1 MRLTIFSRLIFGY
14 LLVVLLVSAVS
25 VYMIFQLMQFKT
37 ITHSIL
43 NVDHRM
49 EDLIKKLTDSLL
61 SQMRYE
67 KKYLIMKDEALYS
80 QFLLAKDNFIKY
92 LGEIHQIAAPSPPKE
107 VLDDIAADYR
117 VYQALFADEV
127 RVTGAHQP
135 YSASRY
141 KTEKEKAIDAI
152 LENLGA
158 LAADSQYHS
167 REKIK
172 KLEDLGIRARQVG
185 IGIGTLALLVV
196 VILSIFITR
205 SITPPLSQLMA
216 KTREI
221 ARGIFEG
228 NLHFSG
234 PPEIKELSEAINS
247 MCHQLKAI
255 DKMKSDFFSTV
266 SHELRTPLTSIKEGT
281 SLLLEGI
288 SGEINE
294 NQKKLLEIIA
304 KESNRLIELVNSS
317 LDLSKMEAGMMVFHF
332 TPADITPLVHKAV
345 EEIEP
350 LAMAKKIHFEVERQE
365 RLPIVK
371 MDQERILQVLRN
383 FIGNAIKFTFEGGAV
398 KIWVRSEG
406 GKLRISVQD
415 TGPGISKENLTAI
428 FEKFQQDTL
437 ASSGHMKG
445 TGLGLA
451 MAKQII
457 TAHGGKV
464 WAESEPG
471 QGSSFIFVLPA

>member
-1 MRLTIFSRLIFGY
+1 MKMTIFSRLIFSY
-14 LLVVLLVSAVS
+14 LLVVLLVSGVS

-37 ITHSIL
+37 ITQSIL
-43 NVDHRM
+43 NVDHRL

-67 KKYLIMKDEALYS
+67 KKYLIMKDADLYS
-80 QFLLAKDNFIKY
+80 QFLLAKDDFIKY
-92 LGEIHQIAAPSPPKE
+92 LEEIRQIPDPSPPKE
-107 VLDDIAADYR
+107 VFDDIAARYR

-127 RVTGAHQP
+127 RFTGANQP
-135 YSASRY
+135 YFISRY
-141 KTEKEKAIDAI
+141 KAEKEEAIDAI
-152 LENLGA
+152 LENLQA
-158 LAADSQYHS
+158 LAADSQFHS

-172 KLEDLGIRARQVG
+172 KLENTGIRARQIG
-185 IGIGTLALLVV
+185 IGIGTLALMVV
-196 VILSIFITR
+196 VILSIVITR
-205 SITPPLSQLMA
+205 SITPPFSQLIA

-221 ARGIFEG
+221 AKGVFEG
-228 NLHFSG
+228 NLNFSG
-234 PPEIKELSEAINS
+234 PPEIRELSEAINS

-288 SGEINE
+288 SGEVNE
-294 NQKKLLEIIA
+294 NQEKLLKIIA
-304 KESNRLIELVNSS
+304 RESNRLIELVNSS

-332 TPADITPLVHKAV
+332 SPADIIPLIHKAV

-350 LAMAKKIHFEVERQE
+350 LAMAKKVHLEVRRQE

-371 MDQERILQVLRN
+371 MDPERILQVLRN
-383 FIGNAIKFTFEGGAV
+383 FIGNAIKFSFEGGEV
-398 KIWVRSEG
+398 EIRVHSED
-406 GKLRISVQD
+406 GKLRVAVKD
-415 TGPGISKENLTAI
+415 TGPGIPKENLTAI
-428 FEKFQQDTL
+428 FEKFQQVAL
-437 ASSGHMKG
+437 ESYKPMKG

-451 MAKQII
+451 IAKQII

-464 WAESEPG
+464 WAESVPG
-471 QGSSFIFVLPA
+471 QGSSFNFVLPA

>member
-14 LLVVLLVSAVS
+14 LLVVLLISAVG

-43 NVDHRM
+43 QVDLRV

-67 KKYLIMKDEALYS
+67 KKYLLTKDEALYS
-80 QFLLAKDNFIKY
+80 QFLLAKDDFIKY
-92 LGEIHQIAAPSPPKE
+92 LAEINRIADPSSPKW
-107 VLDDIAADYR
+107 VLDDIATDYR
-117 VYQALFADEV
+117 IYQALFQDEV
-127 RVTGAHQP
+127 RFASTKRP
-135 YSASRY
+135 YSVARY
-141 KTEKEKAIDAI
+141 KTEKEKAVDAI
-152 LENLGA
+152 LENLEA
-158 LAADSQYHS
+158 LAADSQYNS

-172 KLEDLGIRARQVG
+172 KLEDTGIRARQVG
-185 IGIGTLALLVV
+185 IGMGTLALLVV

-205 SITPPLSQLMA
+205 SITPPLSRLIA

-221 ARGIFEG
+221 ARGVFEG
-228 NLHFSG
+228 NLHSSG

-255 DKMKSDFFSTV
+255 DKMKSDFFSIV

-294 NQKKLLEIIA
+294 SQKKLLSIIA

-332 TPADITPLVHKAV
+332 APTEITPLIHKAL

-350 LAMAKKIHFEVERQE
+350 LAMAKKIHLEVQRQE
-365 RLPIVK
+365 PLPIVK
-371 MDQERILQVLRN
+371 MDPERILQVLRN
-383 FIGNAIKFTFEGGAV
+383 FIGNAIKFTFEEGTV
-398 KIWVRSEG
+398 KIGVCLEG
-406 GKLRISVQD
+406 GNLKVSVQD
-415 TGPGISKENLTAI
+415 TGPGISKGNLTAI
-428 FEKFQQDTL
+428 FEKFQQGAL
-437 ASSGHMKG
+437 ASVNHMKG

-451 MAKQII
+451 LAKQII

>member
-14 LLVVLLVSAVS
+14 LLVVLLVLAVS
-25 VYMIFQLMQFKT
+25 GYMIFQLFQFET
-37 ITHSIL
+37 ITRSIL

-49 EDLIKKLTDSLL
+49 EDLAKKLTDSLL

-67 KKYLIMKDEALYS
+67 KKYLIIKDEALYT
-80 QFLLAKDNFIKY
+80 QFLLAKENFIKY
-92 LGEIHQIAAPSPPKE
+92 LAEIGQITDSFPPKGI
-107 VLDDIAADYR
+107 LDHIGADYK
-117 VYQALFADEV
+117 VYQTLIAEEV
-127 RVTGAHQP
+127 RFAGMNQP

-141 KTEKEKAIDAI
+141 KTGKEKAVDSI
-152 LENLGA
+152 LENLQT
-158 LAADSQYHS
+158 LAAYSQRNS
-167 REKIK
+167 RDKIK
-172 KLEDLGIRARQVG
+172 KLEDTGIRARQVG

-196 VILSIFITR
+196 GILSIFITR
-205 SITPPLSQLMA
+205 SITPPLSQLIA

-221 ARGIFEG
+221 ARGVFEG

-255 DKMKSDFFSTV
+255 DKMKSDFFSMV

-288 SGEINE
+288 GGEMIE
-294 NQKKLLEIIA
+294 KQKKLLKIIA
-304 KESNRLIELVNSS
+304 GESNRLIELVNSS
-317 LDLSKMEAGMMVFHF
+317 LDLSKMEAGMMAFHF
-332 TPADITPLVHKAV
+332 TPADITPLIHKAV

-350 LAMAKKIHFEVERQE
+350 LAMAKKVHLQVERQGW
-365 RLPIVK
+365 LPLVK

-383 FIGNAIKFTFEGGAV
+383 FIGNAIKFTYEGGG
-398 KIWVRSEG
+398 VRICVHSED
-406 GKLRISVQD
+406 GKLRVSVKD

-428 FEKFQQDTL
+428 FEKFQQGPL
-437 ASSGHMKG
+437 MSSKQLKG

-451 MAKQII
+451 IAKQII

-464 WAESEPG
+464 WAESDPG